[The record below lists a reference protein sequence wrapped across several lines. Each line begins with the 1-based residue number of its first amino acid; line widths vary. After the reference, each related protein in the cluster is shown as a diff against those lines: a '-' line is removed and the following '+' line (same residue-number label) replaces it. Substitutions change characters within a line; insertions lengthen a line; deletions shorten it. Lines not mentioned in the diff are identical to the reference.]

1 MVTVIK
7 ADFKSNDIR
16 NKERKKNRKS
26 KNEWWKKRLVY
37 TVKTKIKERN
47 KERTVK
53 ANAIERKKEIK
64 TKNVWKKEKILN
76 EKKER
81 KGRNKL
87 NNVGKTV
94 KSSMK
99 RKKNGHRNGRMKKKK
114 GIK

>member
-53 ANAIERKKEIK
+53 ANAIERKK
-64 TKNVWKKEKILN
+64 NQNKERV
-76 EKKER
+76 KER
-81 KGRNKL
+81 KN
-87 NNVGKTV
+87 T
-94 KSSMK
+94 
-99 RKKNGHRNGRMKKKK
+99 
-114 GIK
+114 